1 MFFVHFL
8 STSLKGAWSMKAKL
22 FGSMVFVVVAGAA
35 MSARAV
41 VITDTFD
48 GPTLNPMWTLDDE
61 AASYSG
67 GGFTI
72 PGDGIA
78 RFNNVGNYAYAHI
91 ETATPIDTTGGIR
104 ADAIMRQDHYPVSTW
119 GMSITIYYDAD
130 NWVSLKQGAAGGQSG
145 WLRYGF
151 DNGNTFYTTSS
162 SVTSDLRTYFING
175 GVELTPTQIKFY
187 TSTPGVDQYGVTTA
201 APNLIADLTMAR
213 PAGFTGNA
221 LVIIGKGYTDPPG
234 YPNPDLDNSI
244 ASDNFAFAGIDFA
257 RIEYV
262 PEPAAVSLLGISGLA
277 LMRRRRGDR

>member
-1 MFFVHFL
+1 MQRKILGCAFAAGLV
-8 STSLKGAWSMKAKL
+8 
-22 FGSMVFVVVAGAA
+22 VFAT

-41 VITDTFD
+41 VVTDTFD
-48 GPTLNPMWTLDDE
+48 GPTLNPMWVLDDE
-61 AASYSG
+61 PASYSG

-91 ETATPIDTTGGIR
+91 QTASPIDTTGGIR
-104 ADAIMRQDHYPVSTW
+104 VDAIMRQDHYPVSTW
-119 GMSITIYYDAD
+119 GMSITVYYDAD

-151 DNGNTFYTTSS
+151 ENGNTFYTNSS

-175 GVELTPTQIKFY
+175 GVELTPTEIRFY
-187 TSTPGVDQYGVTTA
+187 TSTPGADQYGVTTP
-201 APNLIADLTMAR
+201 APTLMSDLTMSR

-234 YPNPDLDNSI
+234 FPNPDLDNSTG
-244 ASDNFAFAGIDFA
+244 SDNFGFAGIDWA

-262 PEPAAVSLLGISGLA
+262 PEPTAMGLIGLCGLA
-277 LMRRRRGDR
+277 LFRRARR